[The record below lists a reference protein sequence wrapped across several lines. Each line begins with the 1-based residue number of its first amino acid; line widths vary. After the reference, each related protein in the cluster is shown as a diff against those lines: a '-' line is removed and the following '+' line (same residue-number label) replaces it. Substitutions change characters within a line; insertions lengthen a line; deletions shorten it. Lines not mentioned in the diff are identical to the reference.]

1 MDKDKKAEGALVHF
15 VLPERIGSVI
25 IRDLPVDV
33 ALKLLTNS

>member
-25 IRDLPVDV
+25 IREMSV
-33 ALKLLTNS
+33 AEALNALTL